1 MIHMRSFT
9 LKVEIVNTNVAFV
22 EGIKNSFAWTELVKT
37 FISISQQSRFRYKTK
52 QLLKAGKPV
61 KLSFEVRCF
70 ENGGNDKGTLI
81 GPKRF
86 CLLGT
91 VDEDWPEEASDIL
104 FSDEPIVHLPS
115 ARQSY
120 LAILT
125 DDMPLPLLPS
135 FVLLF
140 QLDPHKTK
148 FLSEYLIR

>member
-22 EGIKNSFAWTELVKT
+22 EGIKNSFAWTDLVKT

-70 ENGGNDKGTLI
+70 ENGGNDKGTLV

-91 VDEDWPEEASDIL
+91 IDEDWPEEASDIL
-104 FSDEPIVHLPS
+104 YSDEPTAVGETLKC
-115 ARQSY
+115 
-120 LAILT
+120 
-125 DDMPLPLLPS
+125 
-135 FVLLF
+135 FVGFYDWLKSPCECDF
-140 QLDPHKTK
+140 CGMCEKCFIK
-148 FLSEYLIR
+148 